1 MFHTD
6 TSSSSEGSDA
16 TQYSEMVLYIYIY
29 TAFASTGGI
38 DTAETESEAFQ
49 WKRLSHNK
57 HCDSPVLGDKLE
69 QMTEA
74 YFREEQ

>member
-16 TQYSEMVLYIYIY
+16 TQYSEMV
-29 TAFASTGGI
+29 TSFATIGGT

-74 YFREEQ
+74 YFREGQ